1 MGESQISM
9 EVIKNIFTEMFREQY
24 EWQESLFKSHEETIL
39 SVISSNIKITTQQLN
54 KFNKKRKENAN
65 RIERREIQ
73 NNDFSES
80 FNTCQSIQDEQVEQV
95 KTVEKRIAKLPEQ
108 LKSVNKDIECKHKE
122 WQNLMRIQERQ
133 SRRNNIRSDG
143 IAESP
148 KVNQKDAENKLHQML
163 YEGNYF
169 EKWDKSKEEPS
180 TIVAKLFNYKDKE
193 YILKNTHHLKDTNI
207 YIYEDYSKEILA
219 IGKSLWDEVK
229 KLRQQGKCAIVK
241 ESMLLINMTRFI
253 PVNSVYGD
261 KIFSLIFTLR
271 SLKSEY
277 GS

>member
-1 MGESQISM
+1 MGESQIST

-24 EWQESLFKSHEETIL
+24 EWQESLFKSPEETIL

-54 KFNKKRKENAN
+54 KFNKKVKEYAN

-95 KTVEKRIAKLPEQ
+95 ETVEKRIAKLPEQ
-108 LKSVNKDIECKHKE
+108 LKSVNKDNECKHKE

-148 KVNQKDAENKLHQML
+148 KVNRKDAENKLHQML

-229 KLRQQGKCAIVK
+229 KLRQQGKCAIVE
-241 ESMLLINMTRFI
+241 ESMLSINMTRFI
-253 PVNSVYGD
+253 PVNSIYED